1 MQVFSGQWKAGF
13 LDYPLVDGTIRIKVH
28 SWRNVMPVTGQYFE
42 RPLNWRMPLDYIRE
56 VGFRTVVSKI
66 VSRLSERGRNRKYVS
81 IGIGSVM
88 ESSVESVA
96 AGQWVLFVAPN
107 HPAAVDRLVIHED
120 LVRVIDD
127 DHRAYDGSRQFV
139 VGYADVIGTV
149 SDAANELA
157 GWEPWSGAALSQH
170 AVDTLLAFARGPA
183 FMSRQGLTEIS
194 PPADEGPVRERSRS
208 TPVTAASDKPSIAVF
223 GFGNYVK
230 TITLPA
236 LSAWCEVQAIHELDP
251 LQIGRQT
258 AGRICWD
265 TSPWLRSDE
274 RYDAI
279 VVAGFHHHHAHIAIQ
294 ALRDNAY
301 VLVEKPIA
309 TTTGQVRELSATLRS
324 SGQPRLVAGFQRRF
338 LPCNRGLRQDLGLGQ
353 SDPFSCYAI
362 VYEVPLPMRHW
373 YRWPNSRSRILS
385 NACHWLDHFMFL
397 NDFVS
402 VRDADTRRL
411 VNGDFVISTEL
422 SNGSTFV
429 LVLTEKGSPRL
440 GLRDHVEFR
449 SDHGTAQLQDGRRY
463 VVESK
468 SRIVRRQ
475 TWTRVE
481 PYKLM
486 YRDFARRVINREAG
500 DSVDTLAS
508 SELAARLDEQVVS
521 CFPDVLATF
530 MEPVGRGGRV
540 N

>member
-1 MQVFSGQWKAGF
+1 MYSGQWKAGY
-13 LDYPLVDGTIRIKVH
+13 LDYSLIEGAVRIKVH
-28 SWRNVMPVTGQYFE
+28 SWRKVIPVTGQYFE
-42 RPLNWRMPLDYIRE
+42 RSLNWRMPLDYVRE
-56 VGFRTVVSKI
+56 VGLRTVVSKI

-81 IGIGSVM
+81 VGMGSVL

-96 AGQWVLFVAPN
+96 AGEWVLFVAPN

-127 DHRAYDGSRQFV
+127 DRCAHDGSRRFI
-139 VGYADVIGTV
+139 IGATDTIDAV
-149 SDAANELA
+149 SDAANEVA
-157 GWEPWSGAALSQH
+157 GWEPWSGAMLPRH
-170 AVDTLLAFARGPA
+170 AVDTLLAFAKGHA
-183 FMSRQGLTEIS
+183 FMPGHEVTEIA
-194 PPADEGPVRERSRS
+194 PPVDDGPVSERSKL
-208 TPVTAASDKPSIAVF
+208 TPHKAAVDKPGIAVF

-236 LSAWCEVQAIHELDP
+236 LSRWFEVQAIHELDP
-251 LQIGRQT
+251 LQIDRQPDSSK
-258 AGRICWD
+258 CWD
-265 TSPWLRSDE
+265 TSPRLRPDE

-294 ALRDNAY
+294 ALRNNAY

-309 TTTGQVRELSATLRS
+309 TTIGQVDELSATLRA
-324 SGQPRLVAGFQRRF
+324 SGQSRLVAGFQRRF
-338 LPCNRGLRQDLGLGQ
+338 LPCNRSLRDDLGLGQ
-353 SDPFSCYAI
+353 SDPFACYAI

-385 NACHWLDHFMFL
+385 NACHWLDHFMYL

-402 VRDADTRRL
+402 VRGADTRRL
-411 VNGDFVISTEL
+411 SNGDFLISTEL

-429 LVLTEKGSPRL
+429 LILTEKGSPRL

-449 SDHGTAQLQDGRRY
+449 SGYGTAQLQDGRRY
-463 VVESK
+463 MAESK

-486 YRDFARRVINREAG
+486 YEDFARRVINREMG

-508 SELAARLDEQVVS
+508 SELAARLDEQIVS
-521 CFPDVLATF
+521 CYPNVLATF
-530 MEPVGRGGRV
+530 MEPKGNGGGV